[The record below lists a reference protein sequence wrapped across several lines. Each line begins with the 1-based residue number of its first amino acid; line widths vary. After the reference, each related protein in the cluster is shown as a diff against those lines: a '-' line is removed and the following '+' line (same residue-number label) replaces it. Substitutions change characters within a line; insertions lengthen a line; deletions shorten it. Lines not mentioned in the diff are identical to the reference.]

1 MAVEATLTN
10 QMPFVGTA
18 TQRALVDHEARRG
31 KRSVASVIRDA
42 LDEHYGLVNGQFPEG
57 DPRIQNL
64 DAPRPVI

>member
-10 QMPFVGTA
+10 QMPFVGTK
-18 TQRALVDHEARRG
+18 TQRDLVDWEAKKG

-42 LDEHYGLVNGQFPEG
+42 LDEHYGLINGQFPAD
-57 DPRIQNL
+57 DPRRDNL